1 LKFSA
6 YDGVVERLFFPA
18 SPPEDSKLQAATCRE
33 VGVPLAPA
41 SFIFTRRFPGLMARS
56 REKIIV

>member
-6 YDGVVERLFFPA
+6 YTGFVERHFFLA

-33 VGVPLAPA
+33 AGVPLAPA
-41 SFIFTRRFPGLMARS
+41 SFIFRRKFPLTS
-56 REKIIV
+56 